1 MVCDQKAFIFII
13 PASYPSGSQGFASI
27 ELIKLFLFLIFL
39 ILVVTFPLTTSVSF
53 DRTNGE
59 IYSKHVL
66 LVLLQTKWL
75 ALPHMF
81 KFRKQNLPTAVFE
94 SLNLLMVVFVQGSM
108 RKYGSM
114 AIPSQVLSQVK
125 ELSQKKSHVSPARKA
140 RMVKASSRHGFL

>member
-1 MVCDQKAFIFII
+1 
-13 PASYPSGSQGFASI
+13 
-27 ELIKLFLFLIFL
+27 
-39 ILVVTFPLTTSVSF
+39 
-53 DRTNGE
+53 
-59 IYSKHVL
+59 
-66 LVLLQTKWL
+66 
-75 ALPHMF
+75 MF

-94 SLNLLMVVFVQGSM
+94 SLKLLMVVFVQGSM